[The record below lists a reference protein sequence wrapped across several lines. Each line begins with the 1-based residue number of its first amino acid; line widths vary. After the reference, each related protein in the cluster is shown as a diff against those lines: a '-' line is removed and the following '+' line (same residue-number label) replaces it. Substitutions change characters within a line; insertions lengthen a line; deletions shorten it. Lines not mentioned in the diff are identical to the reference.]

1 MDLLI
6 AAHAMV
12 LDAVLVTDNISEF
25 GRVPR
30 LKVENWVN
38 R

>member
-1 MDLLI
+1 VTLG
-6 AAHAMV
+6 
-12 LDAVLVTDNISEF
+12 AVLVTDNVSEF

-30 LKVENWVN
+30 LKIENWVN

>member
-1 MDLLI
+1 
-6 AAHAMV
+6 V
-12 LDAVLVTDNISEF
+12 TLDVVLVTDNVREF